1 MLALAAAGAVAAVA
15 AARRA
20 AAHDASRNG
29 GSQERVERLRREL
42 DASRERLR
50 ADIARARAQR

>member
-1 MLALAAAGAVAAVA
+1 MLAVAAAGAGAAVV

-20 AAHDASRNG
+20 AAHDPSRNG
-29 GSQERVERLRREL
+29 GSQERAERLRREL
-42 DASRERLR
+42 DASRQRLR